1 MKKNVGSLDRVAR
14 GLGASG
20 MIVAALVAPWE
31 LWLRIGVGATGAYV
45 LLTAFVG
52 TCVGYRL
59 VGLSTCP
66 LESK

>member
-1 MKKNVGSLDRVAR
+1 MQKNLGSWDRRAR
-14 GLGASG
+14 ALGAAG
-20 MIVAALVAPWE
+20 MIVAAFAAPWE

-59 VGLSTCP
+59 LGLSSCP
-66 LESK
+66 SESR